1 MADITTVTL
10 NQLNAL
16 TRGSETSAVR
26 SNVNVNNPQ
35 ALNEVAAKVVIS
47 QVSPNTVTLTNPQT
61 RQSVQ
66 LPAAVLANLGNMKTG
81 QALELVNVANKPN
94 TYALIPAA
102 ITNRQSAT
110 VGQQSQLLAST
121 SINVNDN
128 QLTALVAKAS
138 AAGDINFAGKP
149 IVNISGR
156 ITAISA
162 NQVTVNFTV
171 PGSNLPAQLAQITL
185 SQAQVSSLSV
195 NSNAKITL
203 DVSGKQPNII
213 SLSSV
218 NMASAQNSQNA
229 QSVNTILNLS
239 SQLAKLN
246 NAVLPNKLVSASI
259 LQQLVGSLRPGTLP
273 PSTLPPGSSLANNV
287 QNNASSGL
295 SQVIIPLTDA
305 KLADLPKSLLS
316 SLQSAIARVN
326 TTAATQVSLL
336 VEGTGNA
343 NSLKL
348 SILGN
353 LSKSS
358 GELNTSQI
366 RTLLATAEGKA
377 LGNAGNNSVVDAA
390 KPTLTNTQL
399 ASNSGAN
406 PAISK
411 PSTES
416 VAGALSNTIA
426 KQGFIASRAELG
438 VNQAGNPSVSNPQ
451 SALTDAAA
459 ARNPAAALPNFK
471 TDLLLEQL
479 TKFINT
485 PAQTSQP
492 SAQQNPTILTQL
504 LSQLPNT
511 KITSIIE
518 QLSNFAATQRVNPAT
533 TIDSLKT
540 QVQALSQSTSAQ
552 SASQSQTLSLAN
564 IISALNAD
572 ADIAELSPETQAL
585 LRYVRDQLP
594 NTSAAQQTAIDA
606 KTIQQLV
613 GAPLNNAPINALSPT
628 AVSGFL
634 SGLVTL
640 LQVSLAS
647 KLQRQSNK
655 QASKMQDQIP
665 DVIKSIVPNVTS
677 AQSAKLLN
685 DFRQFDAKHT
695 LSAEVA
701 KMLFSHQN
709 HKLKS
714 IESSLQGQDQL
725 YYALPNMFDKNADD
739 IELLVKRE
747 TRENKN
753 SENNEGSSS
762 WYLTMKLD
770 VGPLGQ
776 MLAKTQLK
784 DDEIKLQLYTS
795 TTELKNKAYDML
807 PFLQR
812 RLSAL
817 GINLTE
823 KSCQLG
829 KIPKQLKTE
838 HYQVFETQV

>member
-1 MADITTVTL
+1 MAEITTVTL

-16 TRGSETSAVR
+16 TRGSENAAVR
-26 SNVNVNNPQ
+26 SNVSASNPQ
-35 ALNEVAAKVVIS
+35 TLNDAVARVVVS

-66 LPAAVLANLGNMKTG
+66 LPAAALANLGNIKIG

-94 TYALIPAA
+94 IYTLIPAA
-102 ITNRQSAT
+102 VTNRQAAT
-110 VGQQSQLLAST
+110 AGQPSQLLAST

-128 QLTALVAKAS
+128 QLTTLLTKAS
-138 AAGDINFAGKP
+138 AAGDISFGGKP
-149 IVNISGR
+149 IVNIAGR
-156 ITAISA
+156 ISAISA

-171 PGSNLPAQLAQITL
+171 PGSNLPAQQAQITL
-185 SQAQVSSLSV
+185 SQAQVRSLKV
-195 NSNAKITL
+195 NSNVNITL
-203 DVSGKQPNII
+203 DISGKQPNII
-213 SLSSV
+213 SLSSANV
-218 NMASAQNSQNA
+218 RSAQNSQTA
-229 QSVNTILNLS
+229 QNVNTILNVS
-239 SQLAKLN
+239 SQVAQLN
-246 NAVLPNKLVSASI
+246 NAALPNKLVSASI
-259 LQQLVGSLRPGTLP
+259 LQQLANSSSPSNLAVNSRQSAVTPSLT
-273 PSTLPPGSSLANNV
+273 
-287 QNNASSGL
+287 
-295 SQVIIPLTDA
+295 QVIIPLTDA

-316 SLQSAIARVN
+316 SLQSAISRVN
-326 TTAATQVSLL
+326 TSAATQVSLL
-336 VEGTGNA
+336 VEGTGNP

-348 SILGN
+348 SVLGN
-353 LSKSS
+353 LSQSS
-358 GELNTSQI
+358 ADLNTSQI
-366 RTLLATAEGKA
+366 RTLLATADGKA
-377 LGNAGNNSVVDAA
+377 LVNARNLSVADAA
-390 KPTLTNTQL
+390 KPGLTNNQVG
-399 ASNSGAN
+399 SGAGTTVT
-406 PAISK
+406 K

-416 VAGALSNTIA
+416 VAGALSSTIA
-426 KQGFIASRAELG
+426 RQGFIANRAELG
-438 VNQAGNPSVSNPQ
+438 VNQSGNPSVSNPQ
-451 SALTDAAA
+451 PALADSA
-459 ARNPAAALPNFK
+459 ARNPAPNVANFK

-479 TKFINT
+479 TKFINS
-485 PAQTSQP
+485 PAQTSQAT
-492 SAQQNPTILTQL
+492 AQQNPTILTQL

-518 QLSNFAATQRVNPAT
+518 QLSNFASTQRVNPT
-533 TIDSLKT
+533 STIDSLKT

-552 SASQSQTLSLAN
+552 SASQTQSLAN
-564 IISALNAD
+564 IISALNAE

-585 LRYVRDQLP
+585 LRYVREQLP
-594 NTSAAQQTAIDA
+594 NTSAAQQTPIDA
-606 KTIQQLV
+606 RTIQQLV

-628 AVSGFL
+628 AASGFL

-640 LQVSLAS
+640 LQVTLAS

-665 DVIKSIVPNVTS
+665 DSIKSIVPNITS
-677 AQSAKLLN
+677 TQSAKLMQ

-725 YYALPNMFDKNADD
+725 YYALPNVFDKNADD

-747 TRENKN
+747 TREDKN
-753 SENNEGSSS
+753 TQSAEGNSS

-829 KIPKQLKTE
+829 KIPQQLKTE